1 MSVTDILILLVIL
14 LGAYFGYV
22 NGFLKQL
29 SDTIILYVSM
39 ILSSLISKIISNLI
53 YGFVPFLNFTGK
65 AQGLKSINVIFYR
78 ILIYLIFVAL
88 FMVIINKLLVKF
100 KIKEKIINKSIESGK
115 IKTILASIVGIA
127 FMFVFMY
134 NVLLLAISPN
144 FNLGFIKDSNVS
156 NKILENMLI
165 VSNRNNDVYESSKYA
180 IDMVNS
186 EDNNK
191 ESYASVNE
199 EIITNMIENDLI
211 SEEKVDSMGTD
222 YKLLGIKKEE
232 TKKKYTTKDNSD
244 DYDDSDDSDTTRR
257 TTAPDED
264 NYDDYDDSDSYDDSY
279 DDSDD
284 YDDYDYDYDYDDVD
298 IEDDSNY

>member
-39 ILSSLISKIISNLI
+39 IFSSLISKIISNLI

-88 FMVIINKLLVKF
+88 FMIIINKLLVKF

-115 IKTILASIVGIA
+115 IKTILASIVGIV

-134 NVLLLAISPN
+134 NILLLAISPN

-186 EDNNK
+186 EANNK

-199 EIITNMIENDLI
+199 EIIANMIENDLI

-244 DYDDSDDSDTTRR
+244 DYDDYDDSDTTRR

-264 NYDDYDDSDSYDDSY
+264 DYDDYDDSDSYDDIY
-279 DDSDD
+279 DDSEDS
-284 YDDYDYDYDYDDVD
+284 DDYDYDYDYDDVD